1 MQKYQYDVV
10 QRQSDRNWEITWRQ
24 DGKARYASTGTKDAA
39 LAKVF
44 LETFK
49 KIHQPKDVVT
59 IGDILQQYTIKWY
72 QPRAVKMNRHNSI
85 IKALDP
91 LSDCDPLD
99 HEAFEEAIWE
109 WKQERMFKVKESAMA
124 RELAVMIAALNWA
137 NDRERGRMIK
147 GVPYIPKN
155 KYEKTY
161 RVRWLDA
168 DERER
173 LLDALPSVPLYLR
186 LAIGIAI
193 STAARK
199 TSILELQKRQ
209 IKLREGQIDFQAPAD
224 GKRRKA
230 RRVCDIT
237 DLVRPWLEEAMA
249 VTQTGYII
257 ERNGTPMPNFYD
269 DYQRFIKS
277 IDIENFTF
285 HDLRSTWAAG
295 AALDGVPMSQI
306 QAALGHSSVLITEK
320 HYAQIHPEYR
330 EKAREYSKKTYKSR
344 MSHME

>member
-1 MQKYQYDVV
+1 MQKYEYDVV

-24 DGKARYASTGTKDAA
+24 DGKARYASTGTKDAT

-137 NDRERGRMIK
+137 NDRERGRMLT
-147 GVPYIPKN
+147 GVP
-155 KYEKTY
+155 
-161 RVRWLDA
+161 
-168 DERER
+168 
-173 LLDALPSVPLYLR
+173 
-186 LAIGIAI
+186 
-193 STAARK
+193 
-199 TSILELQKRQ
+199 
-209 IKLREGQIDFQAPAD
+209 
-224 GKRRKA
+224 
-230 RRVCDIT
+230 
-237 DLVRPWLEEAMA
+237 
-249 VTQTGYII
+249 
-257 ERNGTPMPNFYD
+257 
-269 DYQRFIKS
+269 
-277 IDIENFTF
+277 
-285 HDLRSTWAAG
+285 
-295 AALDGVPMSQI
+295 
-306 QAALGHSSVLITEK
+306 
-320 HYAQIHPEYR
+320 
-330 EKAREYSKKTYKSR
+330 
-344 MSHME
+344 